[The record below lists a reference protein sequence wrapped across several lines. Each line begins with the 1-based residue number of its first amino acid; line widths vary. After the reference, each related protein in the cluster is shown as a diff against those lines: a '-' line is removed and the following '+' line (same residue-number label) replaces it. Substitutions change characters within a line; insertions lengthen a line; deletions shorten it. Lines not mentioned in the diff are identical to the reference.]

1 MNLYQLRDYQESIL
15 EALFNWFVTNP
26 TGNPI
31 VSASVGSGKSIM
43 IAEFCKRIIEQY
55 PNQRILMAVASRE
68 LAAQNYEKL
77 KEIYPEGDMG
87 LYSAGLGKKNPHA
100 KIVFATIGSVY
111 NKAMHT
117 GAFNLC
123 FIDEC
128 HNVSRKETGM
138 YRQMISDYQKLNPK
152 FRVVG
157 FTGTPFR
164 GNGIL
169 LTEGKEAIFN
179 AIASKVGMR
188 ELLDLGFLSPL
199 VLSNTRTK
207 TDITGVKINSATGD
221 YNVGELAKAI
231 DRDEVTS
238 AIVDEIIEK
247 GHDRKSWLIFGVDVA
262 HCEHL
267 HEALKNRGISG
278 GVVHGAMPTSQRDFI
293 INQYKNGRIRY
304 IVNCM
309 VLTIGFDAPRTDL
322 IALVRNTK
330 SPVLYVQIGGRGMR
344 LHPDKQNCLWLD
356 FTDTTETLGAIDQV
370 KGRKEVIKK
379 KESHGQ
385 ASKKCPSCGAINQPT
400 ARFCV
405 CGFEFVI
412 EHSININAQSSDAPI
427 LSTGVNPNVI
437 DVSDIWTHRIHYKEG
452 SPDTLRVSYIPVGA
466 GNLSKIP
473 AEYICFDHQGYARR
487 KAENWWLKLGGLL
500 PIPASTQEAYA
511 RFSELKRPAQL
522 IIQKNGKYTEI
533 QGHVT
538 NNSNATQLPN
548 TNAKKGA
555 DYFSQAVFGT
565 T

>member
-1 MNLYQLRDYQESIL
+1 MKYTLRPYQERTI
-15 EALFNWFVTNP
+15 EELFAWFMANL

-31 VSASVGSGKSIM
+31 IDACVGAGKSLI
-43 IAEFCKRIIEQY
+43 IAELCRRIIEQY

-152 FRVVG
+152 FRVIG

-164 GNGIL
+164 GNGIW

-188 ELLDLGFLSPL
+188 ELLELGFLSPL

-207 TDITGVKINSATGD
+207 TDISGVKINSATGD
-221 YNVGELAKAI
+221 YNINELAKAI

-247 GHDRKSWLIFGVDVA
+247 GHDRKAWLVFGVDVA

-267 HEALKNRGISG
+267 HEALKKRGISG
-278 GVVHGAMPTSQRDFI
+278 GIVHGAMPTGQRDFI
-293 INQYKNGRIRY
+293 INQYKTGRIRY
-304 IVNCM
+304 LVNCM
-309 VLTIGFDAPRTDL
+309 VLTVGFDAPRTDL
-322 IALVRNTK
+322 IALARNTK
-330 SPVLYVQIGGRGMR
+330 SPVLYVQVGGRGMR
-344 LHPDKQNCLWLD
+344 LHPDKANCLWLD

-370 KGRKEVIKK
+370 QGRKEVIKK
-379 KESHGQ
+379 KESSGS

-400 ARFCV
+400 ARFCA
-405 CGFEFVI
+405 CGFEFVV
-412 EHSININAQSSDAPI
+412 ERNVSINAQSSDAPI
-427 LSTGVNPNVI
+427 LSTGVNPNLMEVFNW
-437 DVSDIWTHRIHYKEG
+437 SAAIHQKYEAL
-452 SPDTLRVSYIPVGA
+452 DTLRVSYFPLNA
-466 GNLSKIP
+466 GNLTRAV
-473 AEYICFDHQGYARR
+473 AEYICFNHQGFPRR
-487 KAENWWLKLGGLL
+487 KAENWWAKMGGLL
-500 PIPASTQEAYA
+500 PFPSSTAEAKA
-511 RFSELKRPAQL
+511 RFHELTKPTA
-522 IIQKNGKYTEI
+522 ITVIKNGKYTEI

-538 NNSNATQLPN
+538 STSNANQLPN
-548 TNAKKGA
+548 PAPKAGTN
-555 DYFSQAVFGT
+555 YFSQAVFGNT
-565 T
+565 